1 MNPYVE
7 TLYVLQRCALTRAQ
21 TIPGSK
27 ASITELRASVPA
39 PVLAHFDRLIARD
52 RAGVAEVHHGV
63 CGACHLRL
71 PAAITAVGDK
81 SDDLQLCESCGA
93 YLRFPAEESVAV
105 TAPDEIRPRRRYR
118 AAAVALA

>member
-7 TLYVLQRCALTRAQ
+7 TLSVLQRCALTHAQ
-21 TIPGSK
+21 TTPGSK
-27 ASITELRASVPA
+27 ASIAELRGSVPV
-39 PVLAHFDRLIARD
+39 PVLAHFDRLIVRG

-93 YLRFPAEESVAV
+93 YLLFPTEEAVAV
-105 TAPDEIRPRRRYR
+105 PVAVEPRPRRRYR
-118 AAAVALA
+118 AAAVALT